1 MGMLNDYGKELFKP
15 LCSVQ
20 NVVVVLSVLF
30 LLAIAVKHFSL
41 NSSEIASW
49 VQAVGSIAAIWGAFT
64 VSNNQVRQQ
73 IDQKKED
80 DKRKAESL
88 FAVVKSAADH
98 VRSLGLIVEEG
109 VSPQVFR
116 ISWSKAIS
124 DVMEMS
130 LNSLKQLPAHE
141 LGNRDLVVAH
151 TGITGGVSNIF
162 EICNRFQS
170 VDALVDAQY
179 QFLLSELKYK
189 CAFIEKHWHQ
199 FERASAM

>member
-1 MGMLNDYGKELFKP
+1 MNDYGKSLFKP
-15 LCSVQ
+15 LLSVQ
-20 NVVVVLSVLF
+20 NIV
-30 LLAIAVKHFSL
+30 LAIALIFGVSL
-41 NSSEIASW
+41 LNLSSSELASW

-73 IDQKKED
+73 IDQKKES

-98 VRSLGLIVEEG
+98 FRSLENILREDI
-109 VSPQVFR
+109 SPQVFK

-151 TGITGGVSNIF
+151 IGITGGAASAL
-162 EICNRFQS
+162 ELCRRFQL
-170 VDALVDAQY
+170 VDALIDAEYQY
-179 QFLLSELKYK
+179 LISEIKYK
-189 CAFIEKHWHQ
+189 CKSIEKYWHE
-199 FERASAM
+199 FEIASTK

>member
-1 MGMLNDYGKELFKP
+1 MLNDYGKELFKP

-30 LLAIAVKHFSL
+30 LLALAVKHFGL

-73 IDQKKED
+73 IDQKKEG
-80 DKRKAESL
+80 DKRKAEAL

-98 VRSLGLIVEEG
+98 VRTLGAIVDEG
-109 VSPQVFR
+109 VTPQVFK

-151 TGITGGVSNIF
+151 TGITGGVSNLF
-162 EICNRFQS
+162 ELCERFQS
-170 VDALVDAQY
+170 VDALVDVQHQY
-179 QFLLSELKYK
+179 LLTELKFQ
-189 CAFIEKHWHQ
+189 CEFIERHWHQ

>member
-1 MGMLNDYGKELFKP
+1 MLNDYGKELFKP

-20 NVVVVLSVLF
+20 NVVLVLSIVF
-30 LLAIAVKHFSL
+30 LMILTVKYFRL

-73 IDQKKED
+73 MHQKKED
-80 DKRKAESL
+80 DKRRAESL

-98 VRSLGLIVEEG
+98 VRSLREIFDEKI
-109 VSPQVFR
+109 SPQVFR
-116 ISWSKAIS
+116 ISWSKVIA

-151 TGITGGVSNIF
+151 TGITGGISNIL
-162 EICNRFQS
+162 ELCKRFQT
-170 VDALVDAQY
+170 VDALIDAECQY
-179 QFLLSELKYK
+179 LLSELKYK
-189 CAFIEKHWHQ
+189 CVFIEKHWHE
-199 FERASAM
+199 FEKASAK

>member
-30 LLAIAVKHFSL
+30 LLAITIRYFGL

-64 VSNNQVRQQ
+64 VSNNQVRRQ

-80 DKRKAESL
+80 DKRKADSL

-98 VRSLGLIVEEG
+98 VRVLGTIVNDG
-109 VSPQVFR
+109 LDPKVFKL
-116 ISWSKAIS
+116 SWSKVIS

-151 TGITGGVSNIF
+151 TGITGGVSNLF
-162 EICNRFQS
+162 QICSRFQS
-170 VDALVDAQY
+170 VDALVDAQCAY
-179 QFLLSELKYK
+179 LLSELKFQ
-189 CAFIEKHWHQ
+189 CEFIERHWQ
-199 FERASAM
+199 KFESASTM